1 MFDPNWRNN
10 LLDLWRNDI
19 DCWVEFTLMRA
30 PISAGKEYQSP
41 LEKRKKEIHL
51 SPGFNKEAL
60 NHNLIQ
66 H

>member
-1 MFDPNWRNN
+1 MFDPNWRNK
-10 LLDLWRNDI
+10 LLDLCRNDI

-30 PISAGKEYQSP
+30 PISAGKGYQSP
-41 LEKRKKEIHL
+41 LEKIKKEIDS
-51 SPGFNKEAL
+51 SPGCNKEAL